1 MRRPLRLTAALALT
15 CLCVGCPGPSEESAQ
30 DSAPQEVSE
39 EAVVS
44 AKAAAREA
52 DTEAALAALERLS
65 DFLAGQQRFS
75 FKAELSYDV
84 VQPTGLM
91 LEFGGT
97 RSVVV
102 RRPDGM
108 RILARDREGDEAL
121 LVFDGEQISVSFP
134 GENAYVSVEK
144 PGTLNEAIDYLERDL
159 GQPAPLADFVY
170 ADFYAVVAP
179 AIEYALVV
187 GEAVVDEQRTEHLT
201 FSGEEVDFQLWVE
214 SGERPLPRRV
224 VVTYKWAP
232 GSPQFRAR
240 LFDWDLSPET
250 PDASFAFQPPAGAE
264 HLPFAALGD
273 LAETVQG
280 DQ

>member
-1 MRRPLRLTAALALT
+1 MRRTLCLTAALALT

-102 RRPDGM
+102 RRPDGV

-187 GEAVVDEQRTEHLT
+187 GEVVVDERRTEHLT
-201 FSGEEVDFQLWVE
+201 FSGEEIDANDTL
-214 SGERPLPRRV
+214 GATERSKVQRLVLEGRWCLRRQHRRQQ
-224 VVTYKWAP
+224 TD
-232 GSPQFRAR
+232 GQER
-240 LFDWDLSPET
+240 
-250 PDASFAFQPPAGAE
+250 
-264 HLPFAALGD
+264 
-273 LAETVQG
+273 
-280 DQ
+280 